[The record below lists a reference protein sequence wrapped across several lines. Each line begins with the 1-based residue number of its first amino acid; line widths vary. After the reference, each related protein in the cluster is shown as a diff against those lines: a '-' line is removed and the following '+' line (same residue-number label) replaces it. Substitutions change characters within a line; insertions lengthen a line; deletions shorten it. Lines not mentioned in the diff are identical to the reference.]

1 MKIGLENKKTAIAAA
16 VLVLF
21 AAWYGIHQFSGS
33 DAPPTKPSSASTDT
47 TPGVARRS
55 PMVPRSQ
62 SRPNTVVAAPSLD
75 PRLKLDL
82 LRASEQIAYSGAGRN
97 IFQDQ
102 PEIPKAEHTVIRP
115 GPSLPPQPPQPAGP
129 PPIALKFFGFASRP
143 GEPKQIFLADGDDVF
158 IARQGDV
165 VDRRYKAMEIR
176 STEVVIQDVLNNNT
190 QRIPL
195 TAS

>member
-1 MKIGLENKKTAIAAA
+1 MKLGLENKGKAIAAGA
-16 VLVLF
+16 LVLF
-21 AAWYGIHQFSGS
+21 AAWYGFHQLSGN
-33 DAPPTKPSSASTDT
+33 DAPAPKPAVGE

-62 SRPNTVVAAPSLD
+62 QKQNTQVNTPSLD

-82 LRASEQIAYSGAGRN
+82 LRASEQIVYSGAGRN
-97 IFQDQ
+97 IFAETQ
-102 PEIPKAEHTVIRP
+102 EILPRTTTTVIRT
-115 GPSLPPQPPQPAGP
+115 PPPTPQQQVAQGP
-129 PPIALKFFGFASRP
+129 PPINLKFFGFASRP
-143 GEPKQIFLADGDDVF
+143 GEAKQIFLADGDDVF

-165 VDRRYKAMEIR
+165 VDRRYKVVEIR